1 MLSISRLNFDWSKA
15 RAEKPV
21 RIVWVEGDKLEATGI
36 NILIRIIAV
45 VIQSVFLFK
54 NILKLKKIIFN
65 INTSK

>member
-1 MLSISRLNFDWSKA
+1 
-15 RAEKPV
+15 
-21 RIVWVEGDKLEATGI
+21 VEGDKLEATGI